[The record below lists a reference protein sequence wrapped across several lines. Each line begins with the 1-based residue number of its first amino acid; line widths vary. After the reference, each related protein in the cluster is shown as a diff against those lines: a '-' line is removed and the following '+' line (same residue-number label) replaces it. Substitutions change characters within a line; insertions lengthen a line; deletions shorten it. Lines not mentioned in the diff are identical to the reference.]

1 MLTRSFISF
10 GSYRVEFCHLVRV
23 ITDERELAIS
33 MNRQV
38 SPSARLKGTNLGIF
52 LSMGI
57 AHFKIYS
64 SRLTKAKSEPV
75 VAKKVSF
82 TSPSSPPAASCL
94 PKLHHSLQ
102 CLPASSS
109 P

>member
-33 MNRQV
+33 KNRQVSPSTDEQELAISMNRQV

-52 LSMGI
+52 
-57 AHFKIYS
+57 Y
-64 SRLTKAKSEPV
+64 R
-75 VAKKVSF
+75 
-82 TSPSSPPAASCL
+82 
-94 PKLHHSLQ
+94 SLRI
-102 CLPASSS
+102 LKFIH
-109 P
+109 